1 MVSSAAE
8 LPSDVGLQSLFGFD
22 RGECL
27 LASCLPRAQTGGGK
41 PLEGLDGMRWTVTVM
56 QDKGNQGRGRSR
68 RLWWQTMLRRGHFA
82 CRVLKALY
90 RFPLVLRSIK
100 H

>member
-1 MVSSAAE
+1 MVYSAAE
-8 LPSDVGLQSLFGFD
+8 LPSDMGLQSLFGFD

-41 PLEGLDGMRWTVTVM
+41 PLEGLDGMRWTVTVR
-56 QDKGNQGRGRSR
+56 KGNQGRGGAVGCGGR
-68 RLWWQTMLRRGHFA
+68 RWMLRRDHFA

-90 RFPLVLRSIK
+90 RLPLVLRSIK